1 METLWALRW
10 SRLSLIPVSIDED
23 LDREQFYTN
32 KLITNSE
39 IELHRELND
48 ARVIARRDDASE
60 IAGVDYQTGVRIN
73 AAARRRDGVEVADRV
88 GKVHVIEEIE
98 ELGAE
103 LDVL

>member
-1 METLWALRW
+1 M
-10 SRLSLIPVSIDED
+10 SIDED

-48 ARVIARRDDASE
+48 ARVVARRDDASE
-60 IAGVDYQTGVRIN
+60 IAWADDLSGRTEVCCWY
-73 AAARRRDGVEVADRV
+73 GVEVADRV
-88 GKVHVIEEIE
+88 GKVYLIEEIE

-103 LDVL
+103 FDVL

>member
-1 METLWALRW
+1 M
-10 SRLSLIPVSIDED
+10 SIDED

-60 IAGVDYQTGVRIN
+60 IAWADDLSGRIEVCCWY
-73 AAARRRDGVEVADRV
+73 GVEVADRI
-88 GKVHVIEEIE
+88 GKVYLIEEIE

-103 LDVL
+103 FDVL

>member
-60 IAGVDYQTGVRIN
+60 IAWADDLSGRTEVCCWY
-73 AAARRRDGVEVADRV
+73 GVEVADRV
-88 GKVHVIEEIE
+88 GKVYLIEEIE
-98 ELGAE
+98 ELRAE
-103 LDVL
+103 LEVL

>member
-1 METLWALRW
+1 M
-10 SRLSLIPVSIDED
+10 SIDED

-60 IAGVDYQTGVRIN
+60 IAWADDLSGRTEVCCWY
-73 AAARRRDGVEVADRV
+73 GVEVADRV
-88 GKVHVIEEIE
+88 GKVYLIEEIE

-103 LDVL
+103 FDVL

>member
-1 METLWALRW
+1 M
-10 SRLSLIPVSIDED
+10 SIDED

-48 ARVIARRDDASE
+48 ARVIARRDNASE
-60 IAGVDYQTGVRIN
+60 IAWADDLSGRTEVCCWY
-73 AAARRRDGVEVADRV
+73 GVEVADRV
-88 GKVHVIEEIE
+88 GKVYLIEEIE

-103 LDVL
+103 FDVL

>member
-1 METLWALRW
+1 M
-10 SRLSLIPVSIDED
+10 SIDED

-60 IAGVDYQTGVRIN
+60 IAWADDLSGRTEVCCWY
-73 AAARRRDGVEVADRV
+73 GVEVADRI
-88 GKVHVIEEIE
+88 GKVYLIEEIE

-103 LDVL
+103 FDVL

>member
-48 ARVIARRDDASE
+48 ARVVARRNDASE
-60 IAGVDYQTGVRIN
+60 IAWVDDLSGRIE
-73 AAARRRDGVEVADRV
+73 ACCWYGVEVADRI
-88 GKVHVIEEIE
+88 GKVHLIEQVEDFC
-98 ELGAE
+98 AE
-103 LDVL
+103 FDIL

>member
-1 METLWALRW
+1 M
-10 SRLSLIPVSIDED
+10 SIDED

-60 IAGVDYQTGVRIN
+60 IAWADDLSGRTEVCCWY
-73 AAARRRDGVEVADRV
+73 GVEVADRV
-88 GKVHVIEEIE
+88 GKVYLIEEIE
-98 ELGAE
+98 ELRAE
-103 LDVL
+103 LEVL

>member
-1 METLWALRW
+1 METSCRPRW

-60 IAGVDYQTGVRIN
+60 IACADDLSGRTEVCCWY
-73 AAARRRDGVEVADRV
+73 GVEVADRV
-88 GKVHVIEEIE
+88 RKVHVIEQIE
-98 ELGAE
+98 ELRAE
-103 LDVL
+103 LEVL